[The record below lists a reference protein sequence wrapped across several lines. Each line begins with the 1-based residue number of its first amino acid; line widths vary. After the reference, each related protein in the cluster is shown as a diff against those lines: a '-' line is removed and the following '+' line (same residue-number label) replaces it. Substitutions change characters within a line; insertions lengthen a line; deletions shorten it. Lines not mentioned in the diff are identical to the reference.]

1 VKTASLWSQR
11 NNCVLSGV
19 IAAGLLG
26 LLVSTLASCG
36 PGPQRHLSGYD
47 RYATGSGAAA
57 YSQALARWTEDIR
70 LYDRWE
76 TSLLMKATYKGEA
89 FRKAWTQE
97 YARRFILPQD
107 DFGLLLEQEL
117 ADASRY
123 HEFLVAL
130 WANDTKKGHFEG
142 EGAPW
147 KLRLVGDG
155 DRTVDP
161 LVLRRIKKPSTELR
175 SFFPE
180 IGPHDRVFVVKFP
193 VLAGDGTP
201 ILSPRSLGMKLQ
213 VVGAVHR
220 GELRWDLRAP

>member
-1 VKTASLWSQR
+1 MSSARRSSRGKSRVF
-11 NNCVLSGV
+11 V
-19 IAAGLLG
+19 G
-26 LLVSTLASCG
+26 LLVATTLAAVAACG
-36 PGPQRHLSGYD
+36 PGPQRQLTGYE
-47 RYATGSGAAA
+47 RYANAGGAAA
-57 YSQALARWTEDIR
+57 YGVALARWTQDIR

-76 TSLLMKATYKGEA
+76 TSLLMKATFKGEA
-89 FRKAWTQE
+89 FRKAWTHE

-107 DFGLLLEQEL
+107 DFGLLLEGEL

-130 WANDTKKGHFEG
+130 WANDTRKGHFEG
-142 EGAPW
+142 KGAPW

-175 SFFPE
+175 TFFPE

-193 VLAGDGTP
+193 VLAGDGNP
-201 ILSPRSLGMKLQ
+201 ILSPRSPKLTLQ

-220 GELRWDLRAP
+220 GELTWDLRAP